1 VMRRHL
7 NAGYDGTGAA
17 SFSAFAARGAGVRK
31 LLERESELA
40 AVRSGVG
47 RGRLLVVEGGVGLG
61 KTAILDAA
69 SAAARRSG
77 RLVLGARGSELERD
91 FAFGVVRQLFEGI
104 APAHP
109 MTSERPCSGGR
120 LDPRQVSR
128 RRDGASRV
136 AE

>member
-1 VMRRHL
+1 MRRHL

-91 FAFGVVRQLFEGI
+91 FAFGVVRQLFEGYCAG
-104 APAHP
+104 APDD
-109 MTSERPCSGGR
+109 ERAALFRGPARSATGQ
-120 LDPRQVSR
+120 PPTR
-128 RRDGASRV
+128 RCVPGC
-136 AE
+136 